1 MSDDPTR
8 ADTLLP
14 PNATLGERALE
25 SAMRSGIDL
34 SAVGT
39 LWNPLT
45 CPAEVL
51 PFLAWG
57 LAITHW
63 DPDWTEAEKRAAVL
77 GALPYHKRK
86 GTRAVV
92 EEVLARFSPLLT
104 LTEWWQ
110 ALPPRAPHTFEVRAP
125 AELGAD
131 FLTIDTV
138 TAIVRDV
145 AAVKP
150 LRSHFDFVQE
160 LRAQATV
167 WLAAGALPGTFFRDD
182 FELVHD
188 ETRDWSIVLQTELG
202 EPIRAE
208 DGSYLEEE

>member
-1 MSDDPTR
+1 MTLDPTR
-8 ADTLLP
+8 DGTLLP

-77 GALPYHKRK
+77 GAIPYHQRK

-110 ALPPRAPHTFEVRAP
+110 AIPPRAPHTFEVRAP

-131 FLTIDTV
+131 FLNVETV
-138 TAIVRDV
+138 TALVRDV

-160 LRAQATV
+160 LQAQATI
-167 WLAAGALPGTFFRDD
+167 WLAAGTLPGTYFRED
-182 FELVHD
+182 FVPIHD
-188 ETRDWSIVLQTELG
+188 ETRDWSVILQTELG
-202 EPIRAE
+202 EPIRGE
-208 DGSYLEEE
+208 DGEYLEEV